1 MKRTRLVVL
10 VVLTL
15 LLCSSCLATAVPEGA
30 KPAGFFLGIWH
41 GWIAPIALIARLFNP
56 IYRIYETNNT
66 GWWYEFGFYIALV
79 GGFGSIALFRRKH
92 GDDHR

>member
-1 MKRTRLVVL
+1 MKLSRILLLVL
-10 VVLTL
+10 LPL
-15 LLCSSCLATAVPEGA
+15 LLCSSCLAVASPAGGN
-30 KPAGFFLGIWH
+30 PAGFLLGIWH

-56 IYRIYETNNT
+56 IYRIYAVNNT

-79 GGFGSIALFRRKH
+79 GGFGSLALFRRKN

>member
-15 LLCSSCLATAVPEGA
+15 LLCSSCLATAVAEEA
-30 KPAGFFLGIWH
+30 NPAGFFLGIWH

-79 GGFGSIALFRRKH
+79 GGFGSLALFRRKH